1 MDFIIDKYWRGGGGY
16 KYLAINSLDFLDF
29 FII

>member
-1 MDFIIDKYWRGGGGY
+1 MDFIIDKYGGGGY